1 VNTTDATDKTGSR
14 WLSIARQLIA
24 DHRAGTRFEPF
35 AAASG
40 VRTLADAYAV
50 QREHVRLQQAVSGS
64 FRAGYK
70 IGLTSR
76 QMQNM
81 CGINSPVSGVIM
93 SDRVLS
99 TPLELSA
106 SRFGRLGL
114 EFEIAVRMGRD
125 VRRTDDAVSVGDIG
139 KAVDAVCAAIELVD
153 DRSCDYGKLDVLS
166 LVADN
171 SWNAGIVR
179 GAWLQQWGELA
190 DMEGTVSANGTEIAR
205 GFGRDVLGHPFNPLA
220 WLANHLADNDTY
232 LRAGDIVMT
241 GSIIKTHFPAT
252 STYYQ
257 FNVEG
262 LGQVS
267 CQVNL

>member
-1 VNTTDATDKTGSR
+1 VTDKTSSR
-14 WLSIARQLIA
+14 WLSIARQLLA
-24 DHRAGTRFEPF
+24 DHRAGTQFKPF
-35 AAASG
+35 AAANG
-40 VRTLADAYAV
+40 VHNLSDAYAV
-50 QREHVRLQQAVSGS
+50 QNEYVRMQQDVSGS
-64 FRAGYK
+64 SRAGYK

-76 QMQNM
+76 PMQKM
-81 CGINSPVSGVIM
+81 CGINCPVAGVIT

-125 VRRTDDAVSVGDIG
+125 VRRTDDAVSVVDIAN
-139 KAVDAVCAAIELVD
+139 AVDAVCAAIELVD
-153 DRSCDYGKLDVLS
+153 DRGCDYDTLDVLS

-171 SWNAGIVR
+171 SWNAGIVH
-179 GAWLQQWGELA
+179 GAYLRQWGELS
-190 DMEGTVSANGTEIAR
+190 DIEGIVSANGTQIGR
-205 GFGRDVLGHPFNPLA
+205 GFGRDVLGHPFIPLA

-232 LRAGDIVMT
+232 LRAGEIVMT
-241 GSIIKTHFPAT
+241 GSFIKTHFPST
-252 STYYQ
+252 STCYQ

-267 CQVNL
+267 CQVNI